1 MQQYNLLAG
10 SCLLFAALFAV
21 MYYTREIDW
30 YALNKPQEKTVGKPL
45 AASMVSHGNG
55 TGWTN

>member
-21 MYYTREIDW
+21 MYYTRKIDW
-30 YALNKPQEKTVGKPL
+30 YALKETDG
-45 AASMVSHGNG
+45 G
-55 TGWTN
+55 TKEIEEQPDAPRRRIVRR